1 MLKIGKFQIDVVDTG
16 SLALDGGAM
25 FGVVPKALW
34 QRAYSEA
41 DDANRIPM
49 ASRPLLVRWDNKIM
63 LIDSGSGDKL
73 GEKFENIYKIEHDKT
88 AINKGLSKYGLN
100 TSDITDFIY
109 THLHFDHSGGSTIIE
124 NGEAVPVFNNAKH
137 YVQQSQYNWAMKPTM
152 KDRASFMKE
161 NWEPVRASGS
171 LEMLDGVG
179 EIYKG
184 IEVIPVDGHTNGM
197 QMVKISDGGE
207 TLLFGADLTP
217 TSAHISY
224 PFIMGYDNF
233 PLTTLA
239 EKEKYFPIAYEDN
252 WTIVFE
258 HDAFAQAGKLG
269 MNEKGVFVKEKFD
282 ISKL

>member
-1 MLKIGKFQIDVVDTG
+1 MIKIGKFQIDVVDTG
-16 SLALDGGAM
+16 PLALDGGAM

-34 QRAYSEA
+34 QRAYSES
-41 DDANRIPM
+41 DEANRIPM
-49 ASRPLLVRWDNKIM
+49 AARPLLVRWDDKVM

-73 GEKFENIYKIEHDKT
+73 GEKLEGIYNIEHNKT
-88 AINKGLSKYGLN
+88 PISVGLSKYNL
-100 TSDITDFIY
+100 TPDDITDFVY

-124 NGEAVPVFNNAKH
+124 NDEAIPVFNKAKH
-137 YVQQSQYNWAMKPTM
+137 YVQQSQYNWAMNPTM
-152 KDRASFMKE
+152 KDRASFMRE

-171 LEMLDGVG
+171 LEMLDGTG

-184 IEVIPVDGHTNGM
+184 IEVIPVDGHTKGM
-197 QMVKISDGGE
+197 QMVKISDASE
-207 TLLFGADLTP
+207 TVLFGADLTP

-239 EKEKYFPIAYEDN
+239 EKEKFFPIAYEDN

-258 HDAFAQAGKLG
+258 HDAFCQAGKFG
-269 MNEKGVFVKEKFD
+269 MNDKGIFVKEKFD
-282 ISKL
+282 ISEL